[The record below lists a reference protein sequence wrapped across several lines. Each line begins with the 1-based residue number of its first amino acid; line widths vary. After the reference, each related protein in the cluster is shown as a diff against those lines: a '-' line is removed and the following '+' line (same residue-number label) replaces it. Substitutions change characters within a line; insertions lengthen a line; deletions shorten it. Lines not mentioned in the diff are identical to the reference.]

1 MALWAAQKSAL
12 GGPRR
17 LSTLCKWRSEAQ
29 PRDPLLNIW
38 YFYICHAHSH
48 LGEYEKA
55 IEWCRRSIAVKP
67 FWIAYADLA
76 SAYAWLERP
85 REAQDAVAE
94 LRKLMPDYSVAR
106 WLEDGN
112 GWSDNTVFLAE
123 FDRLAEGLRKAGLPD
138 GGTLADPS
146 A

>member
-1 MALWAAQKSAL
+1 MLIL
-12 GGPRR
+12 P
-17 LSTLCKWRSEAQ
+17 
-29 PRDPLLNIW
+29 
-38 YFYICHAHSH
+38 
-48 LGEYEKA
+48 
-55 IEWCRRSIAVKP
+55 
-67 FWIAYADLA
+67 

-94 LRKLMPDYSVAR
+94 LRKLMPDYTVAR

-138 GGTLADPS
+138 GGTLADP
-146 A
+146 